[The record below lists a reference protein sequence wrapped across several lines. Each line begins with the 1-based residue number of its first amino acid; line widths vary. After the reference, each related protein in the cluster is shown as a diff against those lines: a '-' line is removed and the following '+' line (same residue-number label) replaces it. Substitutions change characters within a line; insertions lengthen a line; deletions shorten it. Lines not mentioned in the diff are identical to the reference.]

1 MLVVS
6 PSRVDLYT
14 VASQTSW
21 IAIAHSFEV
30 SRLRHILLTGASS
43 GLGATLAQ
51 LYAQSG
57 HSLTLFGR
65 NEARLAAVAE
75 ICRPTARHVETFS
88 CDVTDAAAMAA
99 ALVEIDGR
107 RPVDIVIANA
117 GIGGSAVIAPPDG
130 EPLDTARRIIDVN
143 LLGVINTIVPLVDRL
158 CARQSGHIVII
169 GSMAGMQGLAE
180 SPVYSASKAAVRFY
194 GEGLRRLLAIQN
206 VCVTVV
212 VPGFI
217 ATPMSHSLQFKRP
230 FMWSAERAA
239 ERIVR
244 GIDRNEAEI
253 VFPWQL
259 RVAGAGLRLLPR
271 RLRDRALSLSRIW
284 TGGQT

>member
-1 MLVVS
+1 L
-6 PSRVDLYT
+6 
-14 VASQTSW
+14 Q
-21 IAIAHSFEV
+21 
-30 SRLRHILLTGASS
+30 HILLTGASS

-51 LYAQSG
+51 CYAQSG
-57 HSLTLFGR
+57 SSLSLFGR
-65 NEARLAAVAE
+65 DATRLAAVAA
-75 ICRPTARHVETFS
+75 ICRCTAGDVRTFS

-99 ALVEIDGR
+99 ALVEIDSR
-107 RPVDIVIANA
+107 RPVDILIANA
-117 GIGGSAVIAPPDG
+117 GIGGIGVLAPPDG

-143 LLGVINTIVPLVDRL
+143 FLGVINTIVPLIDRL
-158 CARQSGHIVII
+158 CARQRGHIVIVS
-169 GSMAGMQGLAE
+169 SMAGLQGLAE
-180 SPVYSASKAAVRFY
+180 SPVYSASKAAVRVY
-194 GEGLRRLLAIQN
+194 GEGLRRLLAIQKIR
-206 VCVTVV
+206 VTVV

-217 ATPMSHSLQFKRP
+217 ATPMSHSLHFKRP

-259 RVAGAGLRLLPR
+259 RVAGAALRLLPR

-284 TGGQT
+284 TGRQP